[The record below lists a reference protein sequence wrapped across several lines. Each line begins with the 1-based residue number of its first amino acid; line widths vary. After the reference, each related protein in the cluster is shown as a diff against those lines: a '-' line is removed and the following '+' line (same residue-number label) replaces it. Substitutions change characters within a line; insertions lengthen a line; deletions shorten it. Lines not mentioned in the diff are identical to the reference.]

1 MEVEVK
7 QPEGFYLKAIVTDV
21 LEDSLDVSYE
31 QACRKPENV
40 EFSKCRAVVIENVP
54 KRQFKSGDLVD
65 AFVRIDKNDAE
76 ELRAYMKMKIREIK
90 ADFAV
95 LQSADTDGAQVSDV
109 IPLDQ
114 CRHPALASQFAAD
127 SVKSYAINVPD
138 ELLSYFAH
146 GVDTFKMLQEHVP
159 KIHLKFDP
167 DAKQIIVKSF
177 SIKPLKQVQILQ
189 DTFLLHSKQKMQLLN
204 RHQETKKML
213 AATEPPDEFVEEF
226 EVQTGM
232 MGLAIG
238 SQGVNISNARKLDG
252 VKDIVVD
259 ESQRTQGFCKIKIYA
274 VNPEIAEQARNMLE
288 YLQKHVKVPHD
299 KVGQVIGKMGK
310 SIQDIVDKSGVV
322 RVQIGDESPEQ
333 GLVDFTFTGTCDSIA
348 NAELMVEFLLKH
360 IKEMDEIREEEEECK
375 RKLFLSRP
383 SPFQYSNNG
392 WPPHQLNN
400 NQRAAINGVGGGGG
414 GAGNR
419 FSGSRSSMQGGGGG
433 RFNNNTTANNPQRA
447 SGRPSY
453 GAGGGV
459 TGGGGGGGGRP
470 SYGDGGG
477 RRPYRPF
484 RDRQRSKPDHQRLN
498 TGETGDDDKS
508 ETDHNHHN
516 SNHNNRSAA
525 NSPSSDHQQQEHEDD
540 ALEPKPIPP
549 IPHQQSSGKAAGGGG
564 GGGNG
569 NQQQK
574 GPQPYNHQ
582 KQRSGGGGGGGGSN
596 RRTQAAP
603 QRNRRDKADDE

>member
-40 EFSKCRAVVIENVP
+40 DFSKCRAVVIENVP

-65 AFVRIDKNDAE
+65 AFVRIDKNDAD
-76 ELRAYMKMKIREIK
+76 ELRAYMKMKIRDIK

-95 LQSADTDGAQVSDV
+95 LQSADTDGTQVSDI

-114 CRHPALASQFAAD
+114 CRHPALASQITAD
-127 SVKSYAINVPD
+127 SVKSYAVDVSD
-138 ELLSYFAH
+138 ELCSYFTH
-146 GVDTFKMLQEHVP
+146 G
-159 KIHLKFDP
+159 IHLKFDP

-189 DTFLLHSKQKMQLLN
+189 DTFMLHSKQKMQLLN

-238 SQGVNISNARKLDG
+238 SQGTNIGNARKLDG

-400 NQRAAINGVGGGGG
+400 NQRAAINGVGGG
-414 GAGNR
+414 
-419 FSGSRSSMQGGGGG
+419 
-433 RFNNNTTANNPQRA
+433 
-447 SGRPSY
+447 
-453 GAGGGV
+453 
-459 TGGGGGGGGRP
+459 RP

-477 RRPYRPF
+477 RRPYPY

-498 TGETGDDDKS
+498 TGGETGDDDKS

-525 NSPSSDHQQQEHEDD
+525 NSPSSDHQQQEQQQEHEDD

-549 IPHQQSSGKAAGGGG
+549 IPHQQSSGKPAAGGGG
-564 GGGNG
+564 GGGRNG

-574 GPQPYNHQ
+574 GQQPYNHQ
-582 KQRSGGGGGGGGSN
+582 KQRSGGGAGGGGGGAN